1 MTYLDYEGFKTKY
14 YNVQQMF
21 ADILLEKEAIFNKA
35 LPSGIRYDKEQ
46 VQTSVDGSP
55 LDEYVIELERIET
68 KITKVRESL
77 KDWEFLLSLKEKEL
91 RQSND
96 LHDRIYVMRILDG
109 YGIKRISKV
118 LNYSNSQVYRICQQ
132 ISKKCDKMRQ

>member
-21 ADILLEKEAIFNKA
+21 AEILLEKEAIFSKT

-96 LHDRIYVMRILDG
+96 LHDKIYVMRILDG